1 MVYVMNVDWNWIKQR
16 PHFIAELLNDKFE
29 VHVMY
34 QHRYRRKGLQQRI
47 NSTLDI
53 KPIYVIPRGD
63 RYKFLSEINK
73 KIKCSTIRK
82 RIKKTNAGIIY
93 LTFPDQ
99 FDVISDDYKGTVIY
113 DCMDNHP
120 AFVKDRKQKNK
131 IIDSEQTLVHRADF
145 IFTSSEHLKWEL
157 IDRYGN
163 DIEGKIY
170 LVRNGYSG
178 NIIEKEKTKPTTSNN
193 LYIFT
198 YFGTISS
205 WFNFDYI
212 LRSLKEFPD
221 IKYELFGPLADTHIP
236 KHERIHYYG
245 TVEHD
250 KLLDCV
256 RNSDCL
262 IMPFII
268 NDIIESVDPVK
279 LYEYIN
285 FNKNILTS
293 YYEEIDRFDP
303 FVYFY
308 NSYDEFRKQI
318 DLLKSNRKL
327 KYSESERY
335 SFLKENSW
343 GSRVNCINTIIDQ
356 KRI

>member
-1 MVYVMNVDWNWIKQR
+1 MSKNDMVYVMNVDWNWIKQR

-131 IIDSEQTLVHRADF
+131 IIDSEQT
-145 IFTSSEHLKWEL
+145 EQ
-157 IDRYGN
+157 
-163 DIEGKIY
+163 
-170 LVRNGYSG
+170 
-178 NIIEKEKTKPTTSNN
+178 KEK
-193 LYIFT
+193 
-198 YFGTISS
+198 
-205 WFNFDYI
+205 
-212 LRSLKEFPD
+212 
-221 IKYELFGPLADTHIP
+221 
-236 KHERIHYYG
+236 
-245 TVEHD
+245 
-250 KLLDCV
+250 
-256 RNSDCL
+256 
-262 IMPFII
+262 
-268 NDIIESVDPVK
+268 
-279 LYEYIN
+279 
-285 FNKNILTS
+285 
-293 YYEEIDRFDP
+293 
-303 FVYFY
+303 
-308 NSYDEFRKQI
+308 KQ
-318 DLLKSNRKL
+318 KA
-327 KYSESERY
+327 
-335 SFLKENSW
+335 
-343 GSRVNCINTIIDQ
+343 
-356 KRI
+356 